1 VRVIG
6 TKTRTEREDEE
17 AERLIRPSPKMKP
30 PRRDLRRNTVLETER
45 DLERD
50 LVREDEDEVT
60 KEARV
65 ILRQLCAS
73 SDTDL
78 VKVRRKEDDKV
89 VNVSKETLKQ
99 DSASYDEVKEEEGS
113 GLSESGLKHVTD
125 LLSKAK
131 EDPKFEEVLKSFFKP
146 EGLGGVVKSNPSY
159 DVGNFKALGIPKGQ
173 LTAKDLVDA
182 LTPHMNSRGL
192 MQGPGTKPPKKPKK
206 KPTEEPSEKAPEEKS
221 PEEEPTKSPEEK
233 APEEKSP
240 EEEPTKSPEEKP
252 TEEPK
257 KKKPADKPTKPE
269 KPADKPTKPE
279 KPADKPTKP
288 EKPEKPEKKPVK
300 RRKFSESEQFEARK
314 RLYAALPNKLATK
327 FFDAHPDDINDL
339 VSSYKGMKLE
349 GGAAKLL
356 QEPGGLE
363 KAATHYTLDPEQV
376 TPPTEVTV
384 KGEVVR
390 LDSLP
395 EMDRDREIAKHRAKV
410 VGANLAIRS
419 AAIKDLR
426 KSGVPGKLATQSI
439 DATLRA
445 LRLPTGG
452 PREAQIRKDASK
464 LFLNS
469 SAPLKVHTT
478 SGRFGDQEGETVYE
492 TTPKQKRTKT
502 LKNLKPTQKVLVES
516 IYAGED
522 FAFAMAKFGPKPGD
536 KHNDL
541 IQKITK
547 AATFFAERQ
556 TTLDSTLNPYRT
568 FLGRIRE
575 GLKDKHSA
583 GGRRVLEEI
592 AKHEHGN
599 YKAQQRRHLKTDKS
613 KATPY
618 RSNSQSNSLPGLSEA
633 PTPPDTVPIRNESES
648 FEALKSLLKVASFY
662 SPYSSL
668 KGSGNNA
675 GVYSMDKKAKQA
687 ANEALQ
693 GLDLVASVIEKNQ
706 EKWGLDF
713 KLAKTLVNQLDK
725 IADGLESGFFG
736 EDSLLAR
743 QAELL
748 KKEGALLEG
757 DSDEKDYMSA
767 FETPSDVIEGDSD
780 EKGYMSLFDDDQ
792 TEAVNEVA

>member
-1 VRVIG
+1 MRVIG

-30 PRRDLRRNTVLETER
+30 PRRDLRRNTVLETDR

-50 LVREDEDEVT
+50 LVRDDEDEVT
-60 KEARV
+60 KEARA
-65 ILRQLCAS
+65 IIRQLCAS

-113 GLSESGLKHVTD
+113 GPSESGLKHVTD

-146 EGLGGVVKSNPSY
+146 EGLGGVVKGNPSY

-192 MQGPGTKPPKKPKK
+192 VQGPGTKPPKKPKK
-206 KPTEEPSEKAPEEKS
+206 KPTEDPSEKPPEEPSEKEKPTEKSPEEKLPEEPTEKS
-221 PEEEPTKSPEEK
+221 PEEEPT
-233 APEEKSP
+233 EKSP
-240 EEEPTKSPEEKP
+240 EEPS
-252 TEEPK
+252 
-257 KKKPADKPTKPE
+257 DKPTTEPE
-269 KPADKPTKPE
+269 KPK
-279 KPADKPTKP
+279 
-288 EKPEKPEKKPVK
+288 KKPVK
-300 RRKFSESEQFEARK
+300 RRKFSENEQFEARK

-339 VSSYKGMKLE
+339 VSSYKELKLE
-349 GGAAKLL
+349 GGAAQLL

-384 KGEVVR
+384 KGQVVR

-410 VGANLAIRS
+410 VGANLAMRS

-452 PREAQIRKDASK
+452 PREAQIRKDASR

-469 SAPLKVHTT
+469 SAPLKAYKT

-502 LKNLKPTQKVLVES
+502 LRSLKPTQRALVES

-522 FAFAMAKFGPKPGD
+522 FAFAMTKFGPKPGD

-547 AATFFAERQ
+547 AATFFSERQ

-575 GLKDKHSA
+575 GLKDKYSA

-592 AKHEHGN
+592 AKHEYGN
-599 YKAQQRRHLKTDKS
+599 YKAQQRRHLKTDKTNS
-613 KATPY
+613 TPY
-618 RSNSQSNSLPGLSEA
+618 RSNSQSIPGIAEA
-633 PTPPDTVPIRNESES
+633 PTPPDTVPIRDKSES
-648 FEALKSLLKVASFY
+648 FGALKSLLKLASSY
-662 SPYSSL
+662 SPYSAL

-743 QAELL
+743 QAEVL

>member
-1 VRVIG
+1 MRVIG

-30 PRRDLRRNTVLETER
+30 PRRDLRRNTVLETDR

-50 LVREDEDEVT
+50 LVRDDEDEVT
-60 KEARV
+60 KEARA
-65 ILRQLCAS
+65 IIRQLCAS

-113 GLSESGLKHVTD
+113 GPSESGLKHVTD

-146 EGLGGVVKSNPSY
+146 EGLGGVVKGNPSY

-192 MQGPGTKPPKKPKK
+192 VQGPGTKPPKKPKK
-206 KPTEEPSEKAPEEKS
+206 KPTEDPSEKPPEEPSEKEKPTEKSPEEKLPEEPTEKS
-221 PEEEPTKSPEEK
+221 PEEEPT
-233 APEEKSP
+233 
-240 EEEPTKSPEEKP
+240 
-252 TEEPK
+252 TE
-257 KKKPADKPTKPE
+257 PE
-269 KPADKPTKPE
+269 KPK
-279 KPADKPTKP
+279 
-288 EKPEKPEKKPVK
+288 KKPVK
-300 RRKFSESEQFEARK
+300 RRKFSENEQFEARK

-339 VSSYKGMKLE
+339 VSSYKELKLE
-349 GGAAKLL
+349 GGAAQLL

-384 KGEVVR
+384 KGQVVR

-452 PREAQIRKDASK
+452 PREAQIRKDASR

-469 SAPLKVHTT
+469 SAPLKAYKT

-502 LKNLKPTQKVLVES
+502 LRSLKPTQRALVES

-522 FAFAMAKFGPKPGD
+522 FAFAMTKFAPKPGD
-536 KHNDL
+536 THNDVS
-541 IQKITK
+541 QKNTK
-547 AATFFAERQ
+547 EATFVPERL
-556 TTLDSTLNPYRT
+556 TSMDPTLHPYRT

-575 GLKDKHSA
+575 GLKDKYSA

-592 AKHEHGN
+592 AKHEYGN
-599 YKAQQRRHLKTDKS
+599 YKAQQRRHLKTDKTNS
-613 KATPY
+613 TPY
-618 RSNSQSNSLPGLSEA
+618 RSNSQSIPGIAEA
-633 PTPPDTVPIRNESES
+633 PTPPDTVPIRDKSES
-648 FEALKSLLKVASFY
+648 FGALKSLLKLASSY
-662 SPYSSL
+662 SPYSAL

-743 QAELL
+743 QAEVL